1 LEAFSF
7 SRYPQAIEFLNNI
20 INEYPD
26 SPFQAKSMF
35 ALAFVHESME
45 NREAAEEARENL
57 LAKYPASDYA
67 SYLSENVQ
75 VETKAQEAAYMQA
88 ESQITDNVNNAI
100 QLFKSALAL
109 DLKGDLAAPAAF
121 SIGYY
126 YDQTAVIDSA
136 VKYYQWI
143 KENHPG
149 SDHSKQADIRLQTLN
164 MVLSSIA
171 PADTLESSVQEDN

>member
-1 LEAFSF
+1 MG
-7 SRYPQAIEFLNNI
+7 N
-20 INEYPD
+20 
-26 SPFQAKSMF
+26 K
-35 ALAFVHESME
+35 
-45 NREAAEEARENL
+45 EEADKSKDDL
-57 LAKYPASDYA
+57 LTLFPTSEYA
-67 SYLSENVQ
+67 SYLSEAVQ
-75 VETKAQEAAYMQA
+75 AETKAQEVTYLQA
-88 ESQITDNVNNAI
+88 ESQITDNINNAI

-109 DLKGDLAAPAAF
+109 DMKGDLAAPAAF

-149 SDHSKQADIRLQTLN
+149 SDQSKQANIRLQTLN

>member
-1 LEAFSF
+1 MGNKE
-7 SRYPQAIEFLNNI
+7 
-20 INEYPD
+20 
-26 SPFQAKSMF
+26 
-35 ALAFVHESME
+35 
-45 NREAAEEARENL
+45 EAAKARDDL
-57 LAKYPASDYA
+57 LASFPASDYA
-67 SYLSENVQ
+67 SYLSEAVQ
-75 VETKAQEAAYMQA
+75 TETKAQEAAYIQA
-88 ESQITDNVNNAI
+88 ESQITDNLNNAI
-100 QLFKSALAL
+100 KLFKSVLAL
-109 DLKGDLAAPAAF
+109 DLKGDLAAPAAY

-149 SDHSKQADIRLQTLN
+149 SDQSKQSGIRLQTLN